1 MAHIISILLNFFQDE
16 NENREPINFNV
27 ELWKALT
34 KSFRFTLLNIA
45 SYGFLLL
52 PSSGLAMIAMGYSKY
67 DEIELPFAKPDYMS
81 KYAEVILT

>member
-1 MAHIISILLNFFQDE
+1 M
-16 NENREPINFNV
+16 

-52 PSSGLAMIAMGYSKY
+52 PSSGLAMIALGYSKY
-67 DEIELPFAKPDYMS
+67 DELPFAEPDYMS
-81 KYAEVILT
+81 KYAEVKLLELVTF